1 MSDLFLFIVVS
12 FICLIREDP
21 LPQRCEWD
29 GRLLGGRRIS
39 MKGRQRMLSGP
50 DGGSSYNE
58 RYSERMRDRN
68 SWRPYRI
75 PRPKLLNMGH
85 CSRIRTI
92 SALLHEETDVR
103 IAPILDTSPVA
114 VATDA
119 LRCMAI
125 GEGLSKTLV
134 SLRLFVDKIISSI
147 LFIAELYF
155 LCINRTILNV
165 V

>member
-1 MSDLFLFIVVS
+1 MFFFNRIYICKVFLDDIFSTFILLFVY
-12 FICLIREDP
+12 REDP
-21 LPQRCEWD
+21 LPLRCEWD

-50 DGGSSYNE
+50 DGGSSHND
-58 RYSERMRDRN
+58 RYAERMRDRN

-114 VATDA
+114 TATDA

-125 GEGLSKTLV
+125 GEAGLSKTLV
-134 SLRLFVDKIISSI
+134 SD
-147 LFIAELYF
+147 F
-155 LCINRTILNV
+155 LNNNNEMWF
-165 V
+165 